1 MYIRRISRK
10 NKNGTITSYIQL
22 AHNERNPVTGNPQA
36 KVYYTFGREDEVD
49 MDGLRRLA
57 ESISRFLGDTP
68 VASKPQESVQL
79 SLLDSKE
86 YGAGYVLQ
94 SLWQELGIDKALLN
108 RLADRRY
115 EAPIERVLFAM
126 VANRA
131 LNPSSKLAME
141 KWVQDEVVLPGIE
154 QFEVHQ
160 GYRAMDFLIESDE
173 EIQREVYETVADLL
187 NLEVDLLF
195 FDTTSSYFEM
205 DDEPDEESIK
215 QRGYSKD
222 HRPDL
227 PQVVIGFAVTRDG
240 IPVRCWVWPGNT
252 SDMSVIPEVKKDLIG
267 WRLGRVITVVD
278 RGFNSDTNLRELQ
291 KTGGHYI
298 AGEKMSSGK
307 QMVEDALARPG
318 RFKTVRDNLEV
329 KEVVVGDGE
338 ARVRYVLVRNP
349 DEARRDALRRESHLK
364 KLELE
369 LSKLKELDGDS
380 HTKAHCALQ
389 SHPTYK
395 RFLKSDK
402 RGNLRID
409 TQAVKAMERLD
420 GKYLIRTSDD
430 TLSAEDVALGY
441 KQLWQVEAAF
451 RSLKQTMELRPMYH
465 RKDERIRAHVLL
477 CWLSLLLVR
486 IAENRTGRTWRE
498 IRSAMKAMHLV
509 TYQSGKNKVRQRTE
523 VTPDQAEILK
533 SLGYNVPSLIQEI
546 STVNL

>member
-1 MYIRRISRK
+1 MYIRKISRK
-10 NKNGTITSYIQL
+10 NKNGTVTSYVQL

-49 MDGLRRLA
+49 MDNLRRLA
-57 ESISRFLGDTP
+57 ESISRFVGDAPKAAT
-68 VASKPQESVQL
+68 QDSVQT
-79 SLLDSKE
+79 SLLDSKQF
-86 YGAGYVLQ
+86 GTGYLLQ
-94 SLWQELGIDKALLN
+94 SLWQELGIDKALSK
-108 RLADRRY
+108 RLAERKY

-131 LNPSSKLAME
+131 LNPSSKRAVE
-141 KWVQDEVVLPGIE
+141 DWVKTEVALPGVE
-154 QFEVHQ
+154 LFEVHQ

-205 DDEPDEESIK
+205 DDEPEEDSIK

-252 SDMSVIPEVKKDLIG
+252 SDMSVIPQVKKDLIG

-278 RGFNSDTNLRELQ
+278 RGFNSETNLRELQ

-307 QMVEDALARPG
+307 QSVEDALARPG

-338 ARVRYVLVRNP
+338 ARTRYVLVRNP
-349 DEARRDALRRESHLK
+349 DEARRDELRRETHLK
-364 KLELE
+364 RLECE
-369 LSKLKELDGDS
+369 LSRLKELDGDS

-389 SHPTYK
+389 SHQTYK

-409 TQAVKAMERLD
+409 KEAVKAAERLD

-465 RKDERIRAHVLL
+465 RKDDRIRAHVLL

-486 IAENRTGRTWRE
+486 VAENRTGRTWRE
-498 IRSAMKAMHLV
+498 IRQTMNAMHLI
-509 TYQSGKNKVRQRTE
+509 TSKSGNNTVRQRTE
-523 VTPDQAEILK
+523 ITPEQDEILK
-533 SLGYNVPSLIQEI
+533 ALGYKEPALIQKI
-546 STVNL
+546 STNNL